1 MYEENPIGK
10 KVNLLEDC
18 GSYSRKMTDE
28 VCEVVGIVPWSE
40 ELNDWCQHYIV
51 RKPDGSEVEI
61 REVDCVF
68 SPNKE
73 KPADHMAHDFLNDN
87 GVWAEVY
94 PYQHDMPV
102 LVVDIRWGDWKHEH
116 LWAKNLME
124 FLGYKEIGSKVTD
137 EDGSDCYSA
146 EHYFIKE
153 V

>member
-73 KPADHMAHDFLNDN
+73 KPAARLQGLQRLLSVN
-87 GVWAEVY
+87 
-94 PYQHDMPV
+94 
-102 LVVDIRWGDWKHEH
+102 
-116 LWAKNLME
+116 
-124 FLGYKEIGSKVTD
+124 EIGRKSAQWDRLLRAPALPEGTSCPACSVRTAR
-137 EDGSDCYSA
+137 EVPSDGAGRGSG
-146 EHYFIKE
+146 
-153 V
+153 